1 MNLAIYNSASA
12 LAALERWQDTVSRN
26 IAGGSATGFRQSTVS
41 FGAETAAQIDPNA
54 ASDAGDGAEATL
66 FPVVTSGVSFAHG
79 ETQPTRRDLDVA
91 IQGAGFFEV
100 QAPDGTK
107 LYTRNGSFQLR
118 PDRTIVTSDGYEVLG
133 DNGSPLTLAPDQ
145 GPLSIDQQGKLVQG
159 QTTLGRLSVKKF
171 ADDHALV
178 QVKGGYFEAPA
189 GVTAEPVAKPEVLQ
203 GYLESSN
210 VAPVNEMMDM
220 IVVSRAYEANQRI
233 ITAMDQQMQKT
244 LDALG

>member
-1 MNLAIYNSASA
+1 MDVAIYNSASA

-41 FGAETAAQIDPNA
+41 FGAQTAAQINPDA
-54 ASDAGDGAEATL
+54 ADRAPDGAEATL
-66 FPVVTSGVSFAHG
+66 FPLVTSGVSFAHG

-107 LYTRNGSFQLR
+107 LYTRNGCFQLR

-133 DNGSPLTLAPDQ
+133 DNGSPLTLAADQ
-145 GPLSIDQQGKLVQG
+145 GPLSINHDGRLAQGE
-159 QTTLGRLSVKKF
+159 TTLGKLSIKQF
-171 ADDHALV
+171 TDDHALV
-178 QVKGGYFEAPA
+178 QMKGGYFEAPA
-189 GVTAEPVAKPEVLQ
+189 GVAGTQVAKPEVLQ

-210 VAPVNEMMDM
+210 VAPVNSMMDM